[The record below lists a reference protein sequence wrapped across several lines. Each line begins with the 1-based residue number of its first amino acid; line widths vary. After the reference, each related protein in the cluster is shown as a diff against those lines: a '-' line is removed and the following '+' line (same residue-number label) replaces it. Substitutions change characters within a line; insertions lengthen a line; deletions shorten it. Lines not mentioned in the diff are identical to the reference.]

1 MGRNPSDLVVFI
13 GKRLLLLV
21 PVVFGVMVITF
32 FFTHVAVQDPCVVWY
47 PHAKPAT
54 IQACIRTFGL
64 DQPIWV
70 QFYRYLANLL
80 AGNWGASPQGV
91 PVLPTLLADFPATL
105 ELVLASLFLMI
116 VVGIPLGVVAARS
129 SGRLADHLVRIFYL
143 SGWATPTYL
152 GAVVAAIL
160 VAPALGLPSSG
171 EYSAIPPPF
180 PQVTHMSVVDA
191 LIARN
196 GPYVLDALA
205 HLALPAILL
214 AFINMGIATRVTR
227 SSMLEVL
234 PLDYVKSA
242 RMKGLGEFLVLYKH
256 ALRNALITT
265 TTVLGVTAGGL
276 LSGTVVIEEV
286 FAWPGIGAY
295 AFSTISGYNFPGAIG
310 VVIVF
315 AIGVVLANLVAD
327 IVYGLLD
334 PKVEWR

>member
-1 MGRNPSDLVVFI
+1 MGRSPTDLVLFV
-13 GKRLLLLV
+13 GKRLLMLI
-21 PVVFGVMVITF
+21 PVVFGVMAITF
-32 FFTHVAVQDPCVVWY
+32 FFTHVAVQNPCVVWY

-54 IQACIRTFGL
+54 IATCIRTFGL
-64 DQPIWV
+64 DQPLPV
-70 QFYRYLANLL
+70 QFYRYLTNLL
-80 AGNWGASPQGV
+80 AGNWGTSPLGV
-91 PVLPTLLADFPATL
+91 PVLPTLAADVPATL
-105 ELVLASLFLMI
+105 ELVLASLALMVLI
-116 VVGIPLGVVAARS
+116 GIPLGVLAARS
-129 SGRLADHLVRIFYL
+129 NGRLGDHLVRIFYL

-152 GAVVAAIL
+152 GAVIAAIL

-171 EYSAIPPPF
+171 EYSSIPPPF

-191 LIARN
+191 LLAGN
-196 GPYVLDALA
+196 LPYTLDAID
-205 HLALPAILL
+205 HLALPAALL

-227 SSMLEVL
+227 SAMLEVL

-242 RMKGLGEFLVLYKH
+242 RMKGLGEFVVLYKH

-295 AFSTISGYNFPGAIG
+295 AFNAITESNFPGAIG

-315 AIGVVLANLVAD
+315 AIGVVVANLIAD
-327 IVYGLLD
+327 ITYGLLD